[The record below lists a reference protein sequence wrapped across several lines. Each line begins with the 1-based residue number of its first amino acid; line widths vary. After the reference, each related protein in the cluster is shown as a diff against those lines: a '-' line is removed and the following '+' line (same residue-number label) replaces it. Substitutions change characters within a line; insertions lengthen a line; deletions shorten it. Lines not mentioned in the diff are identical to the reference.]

1 MEDRVAEIVSFIQ
14 QRYLWQ
20 FAPRTWD
27 REENINGILD
37 QASELLIGQ
46 EVSLDTPKENCFYAD
61 AKFFVN
67 EIKSKFLWL
76 NEMDNAQRK
85 ALINST
91 KAKMIEI
98 TITKSLNLEVDNPK
112 Y

>member
-1 MEDRVAEIVSFIQ
+1 MEDRVVELVSFIQ
-14 QRYLWQ
+14 ERYLWQ

-37 QASELLIGQ
+37 QASELLTGE
-46 EVSLDTPKENCFYAD
+46 EVSLKTPKENCFYAD

-67 EIKSKFLWL
+67 EIKSKFVWL
-76 NEMDNAQRK
+76 NEMDNAQKK
-85 ALINST
+85 ALIEST
-91 KAKMIEI
+91 KAKIIEI
-98 TITKSLNLEVDNPK
+98 TITKSLNLEVASPK